1 MGKPVFSQNESKSK
15 IFRRLCIAIFNIWL
29 KIYITLNDIEIVHS
43 KKFNLN
49 IISDFAEKLFKQ
61 LEGMTERFEVKL
73 MQMDLIS
80 RLIGVHQLFL
90 LNFYPYIQR
99 FLQPHQRGI
108 VLLLSVTV
116 KISSNNKTL
125 NARLLARVITGC
137 HYT

>member
-1 MGKPVFSQNESKSK
+1 M
-15 IFRRLCIAIFNIWL
+15 CIAIFNIWL

-43 KKFNLN
+43 KKYNLN

-116 KISSNNKTL
+116 KIRSNNKTL